1 MESAKSVTS
10 DVPNVWAPQQ
20 TVLLVQLE
28 DFCSTLLVGII
39 VQESSMVT
47 EDVSTNAHQ
56 VISDNLTKNAN
67 HAHHNARHATTTQL
81 A

>member
-1 MESAKSVTS
+1 MEFAKSVTS
-10 DVPNVWAPQQ
+10 DAPNVWEPQQ

-28 DFCSTLLVGII
+28 DSCSTLLVGII
-39 VQESSMVT
+39 VQESWMVT

-67 HAHHNARHATTTQL
+67 HVH
-81 A
+81 